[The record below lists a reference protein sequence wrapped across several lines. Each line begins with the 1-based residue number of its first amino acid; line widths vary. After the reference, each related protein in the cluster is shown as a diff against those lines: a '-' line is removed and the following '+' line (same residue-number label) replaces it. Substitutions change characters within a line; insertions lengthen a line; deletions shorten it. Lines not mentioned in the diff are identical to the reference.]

1 MHAEPPCLADKTV
14 VFSEH
19 EVFKVV
25 VMVTI
30 ILLRIFLQM
39 KNPLKMS
46 LLITK
51 LSIPQTYICYYPK
64 YKLQFKVKFNLKR
77 FARCFKMFFKKT
89 KLPLSKNFEFEI
101 K

>member
-1 MHAEPPCLADKTV
+1 MHAETPRLADKSI

-25 VMVTI
+25 VMVTVNTI

-39 KNPLKMS
+39 KYPLKIS

-51 LSIPQTYICYYPK
+51 FSIPQTYIFK
-64 YKLQFKVKFNLKR
+64 YVIIRNISFNLR
-77 FARCFKMFFKKT
+77 
-89 KLPLSKNFEFEI
+89 
-101 K
+101 

>member
-1 MHAEPPCLADKTV
+1 MLAETPRLADETI

-25 VMVTI
+25 VMVYTI

-39 KNPLKMS
+39 KNPVKLS

-51 LSIPQTYICYYPK
+51 VINSPNIYMLGMLLYVI
-64 YKLQFKVKFNLKR
+64 
-77 FARCFKMFFKKT
+77 
-89 KLPLSKNFEFEI
+89 
-101 K
+101 